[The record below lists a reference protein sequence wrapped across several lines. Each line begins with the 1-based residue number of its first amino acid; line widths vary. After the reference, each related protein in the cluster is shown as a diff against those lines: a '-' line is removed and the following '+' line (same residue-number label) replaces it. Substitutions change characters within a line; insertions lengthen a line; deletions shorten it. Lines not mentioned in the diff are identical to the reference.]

1 MRTGLVSAMVVSGS
15 FVLTAGTFAAS
26 TPGTGDNPYG
36 AITLR
41 NVFDLRPT
49 PIIAPAEPAKEPPPN
64 VDLIGLTTILKYPQ
78 AVFAIHE
85 KGKPAPVTFIMKEGE
100 RQGSLEVVKIDMPS
114 KTARVKID
122 DRAAELELVEP
133 KGPSAPT
140 SAGIAPVLGG
150 NAGRVGYIPQ
160 PGAVAPPMTGG
171 GLPANTYPVPAVNP
185 MANPGLSPAVNPY
198 AAANTAYPNAANPL
212 GVSSGT
218 PTRPV
223 RTDQNISPEQQIL
236 LMEAQRAKA
245 IQMGS
250 PIANLLPSTP
260 LTPIIQQ
267 ENQPQQQRP
276 PTAPPPPSM
285 PGFLQPTGTGTL
297 GPMVPR

>member
-1 MRTGLVSAMVVSGS
+1 MSAMVVSGS
-15 FVLTAGTFAAS
+15 LVLAAETFAAS
-26 TPGTGDNPYG
+26 NPGTSDNPYG

-133 KGPSAPT
+133 KGPTAPT

-160 PGAVAPPMTGG
+160 PGAVAPPVTGG
-171 GLPANTYPVPAVNP
+171 GLPANTYPVPAVTP
-185 MANPGLSPAVNPY
+185 MANPAMNPGVNPY
-198 AAANTAYPNAANPL
+198 AAANAANPL
-212 GVSSGT
+212 GISSGT
-218 PTRPV
+218 PTRQV
-223 RTDQNISPEQQIL
+223 RAEQTLTPEQQIL
-236 LMEAQRAKA
+236 MMERQRAA
-245 IQMGS
+245 ALQAGS

-267 ENQPQQQRP
+267 ENQPQNP
-276 PTAPPPPSM
+276 PGGRQLPATPLSPIM

-297 GPMVPR
+297 NPMVPGRPQ